1 MKWKKRNRSYSVLA
15 AGMLIAGVVAGAP
28 AAARANADSATP
40 APSVA
45 SPLAAPVW
53 LCDPALAS
61 DPCGPTVHY
70 PSGKTEDVGAVDEP
84 FQIPSAPP
92 VDCFYVYPTIDT
104 LPNPLLQVGSLPPT
118 PTDPEMAVT
127 LAQAERFAGTCRMFV
142 PVYRQASLTEV
153 ALGLVLKSPADLAT
167 GEMDVAQ
174 AWQDYWT
181 HDNVDPAT
189 GQRRG
194 VILIGHSQGSADL
207 ITLIQQQ
214 IDGNAAMQRQLVGAY
229 LLGGNVQVPTGQ
241 PDGGGTDAGATFQH
255 IPLCSNDTRFG
266 CVVAYS
272 SYDEPAG
279 QAPGATAVFGR
290 PTAAGYQ
297 IACTNPHALLTGAA
311 PDSQQPLATYL
322 PSRQLVEGGALN
334 PSGNL
339 GLVGA
344 GYTLPDVPAGF
355 AHFRGELLGQCRN
368 QDGASWL
375 QLTDLGGLLP
385 TSTQT
390 SDLGTHVVDYNVA
403 LGDLTALAARQAADW
418 AANSSQ

>member
-1 MKWKKRNRSYSVLA
+1 MKWNRSYSVVA
-15 AGMLIAGVVAGAP
+15 AGLLIAGVVAGAP
-28 AAARANADSATP
+28 ATARAHADSATA

-53 LCDPALAS
+53 LCNPALAS

-104 LPNPLLQVGSLPPT
+104 LPNPLLQVGSLPPA

-181 HDNVDPAT
+181 HDNIDPAT

-207 ITLIQQQ
+207 ITLIQHQ
-214 IDGNAAMQRQLVGAY
+214 IDGNAAMQHQLVAAY
-229 LLGGNVQVPTGQ
+229 LLGGNVQVPIGQ

-255 IPLCSNDTRFG
+255 IGLCSNDTRFG

-311 PDSQQPLATYL
+311 PDSQQPLDTYL
-322 PSRQLVEGGALN
+322 PSRQLVDGNALN

>member
-1 MKWKKRNRSYSVLA
+1 MKRNRSIPALA
-15 AGMLIAGVVAGAP
+15 ASLLISGLVATAP
-28 AAARANADSATP
+28 ISAARAASDTSSSAS
-40 APSVA
+40 PSVA

-53 LCDPALAS
+53 LCNPALANNL
-61 DPCGPTVHY
+61 CGPTVHY
-70 PSGKTEDVGAVDEP
+70 PSGKPEDVGAVDEP
-84 FQIPSAPP
+84 FPIPSAQP

-118 PTDPEMAVT
+118 PTDAEMAVT

-142 PVYRQASLTEV
+142 PVYRQAPLTEV

-189 GQRRG
+189 GKRRG

-207 ITLIQQQ
+207 ITLMQNQ

-229 LLGGNVQVPTGQ
+229 LLGGNVQVPVGKA
-241 PDGGGTDAGATFQH
+241 DGGGTDSGATFQH
-255 IPLCSNDTRFG
+255 IPVCSNDTAFG

-272 SYDEPAG
+272 SYNEPAG
-279 QAPGATAVFGR
+279 QAPGANAVFGQ
-290 PTAAGYQ
+290 PTGAGYQ
-297 IACTNPHALLTGAA
+297 IACTNPHALLAGAA
-311 PDSQQPLATYL
+311 PDSQQPLDSYL
-322 PSRQLVEGGALN
+322 PSRQLVDGNALLPN
-334 PSGNL
+334 GDL
-339 GLVGA
+339 AVVAA

-355 AHFRGELLGQCRN
+355 AHFRGELLGQCEN

-375 QLTDLGGLLP
+375 ELTDLGGLLP

-403 LGDLTALAARQAADW
+403 LGDLTALAAQQAAAW
-418 AANSSQ
+418 AAQ

>member
-1 MKWKKRNRSYSVLA
+1 MMRTRTYPALA
-15 AGMLIAGVVAGAP
+15 AGLLLVSGLVAAVP
-28 AAARANADSATP
+28 ASATS
-40 APSVA
+40 AASAA

-53 LCDPALAS
+53 LCNPALAN

-84 FQIPSAPP
+84 FQIPAVPP

-104 LPNPLLQVGSLPPT
+104 LANPLLQVGSLPPT
-118 PTDPEMAVT
+118 PTDAETAVT

-142 PVYRQASLTEV
+142 PVYRQAPLSEV
-153 ALGLVLKSPADLAT
+153 ALGVVLKSPADLAT

-174 AWQDYWT
+174 AWQDYWA

-207 ITLIQQQ
+207 ITLIQNQ
-214 IDGNAAMQRQLVGAY
+214 IDGNPAMQRQLVGAY
-229 LLGGNVQVPTGQ
+229 LLGGNVQVPVGKA
-241 PDGGGTDAGATFQH
+241 DGGGTDAGSTFQH
-255 IPLCSNDTRFG
+255 IPLCSNDTAFG

-272 SYDEPAG
+272 SYNEPAG

-290 PTAAGYQ
+290 ATGAGYQ
-297 IACTNPHALLTGAA
+297 IACTNPHALLAGAA
-311 PDSQQPLATYL
+311 PDSQQPLDTYL
-322 PSRQLVEGGALN
+322 PSRQLVDGNALLPN
-334 PSGNL
+334 GNL
-339 GLVGA
+339 AVVAA

-355 AHFRGELLGQCRN
+355 AHFRGELLGQCEN

-375 QLTDLGGLLP
+375 ELTDLGGLLP

-403 LGDLTALAARQAADW
+403 LGDLTTLAARQAAAW
-418 AANSSQ
+418 AAQ